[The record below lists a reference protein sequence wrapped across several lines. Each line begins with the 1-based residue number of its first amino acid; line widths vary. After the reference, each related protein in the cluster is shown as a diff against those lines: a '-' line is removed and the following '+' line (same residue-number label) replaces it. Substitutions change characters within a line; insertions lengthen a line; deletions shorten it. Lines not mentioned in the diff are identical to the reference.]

1 MRFRHRT
8 TLPFALLLSLA
19 LAFAGCTPRESAIT
33 AANRTHTLLLG
44 NLAEPTDLDP
54 QIVTSNT
61 DFNIVAALFEGLV
74 QYDPRT
80 CEPIPA
86 VAERW
91 EVSPDQ
97 LAWTFHLR
105 ADARWSNGDPVTAHD
120 FVYAYRRI
128 LSPSFAA
135 EYAYL
140 LYALKNGE
148 AFNTGNLTDPALI
161 GAAAPDDRTLVLTLD
176 HPVPYLPAMACH
188 AAWYPVH
195 RSTIEQFGPMDRR
208 GTAWTR
214 PGNLVGNGAFTLAEW
229 KPHQFIRVTKN
240 PVYWDRGHVK
250 LDDVYFYPIESADA
264 EERAF
269 RSGQLH
275 VTATLPI
282 SKIAVYEREHP
293 EFYHPH
299 PFLGTYAY
307 RFNVTQPPLD
317 DVRVRRALAMSIDRE
332 QLVRDVARGHQWPAD
347 HYCPPDLAGFNATA
361 GIPTDIPAAQK
372 LLAAAGY
379 PDGKGFPHLDIL
391 FNTNEGHRQIAE
403 AIQQMWRK
411 NLGIDVGLH
420 NQEAKV
426 WADSMRQLHY
436 TIARFGW
443 VGDYLDPST
452 FLETMAG
459 DSGNNQTGWS
469 NAEYDRLL
477 QAARRTSDRAQRYAY
492 FQRCEQILAD
502 EAPMAPIYFYSRNNL
517 IRPEVKG
524 WYGNLLDQHP
534 LKGVSLEP

>member
-1 MRFRHRT
+1 MRLRHRT

-19 LAFAGCTPRESAIT
+19 LAFAGCTPRESAVT

-214 PGNLVGNGAFTLAEW
+214 PGNLVGNGAFTRAEW

-250 LDDVYFYPIESADA
+250 LDDVYF
-264 EERAF
+264 
-269 RSGQLH
+269 
-275 VTATLPI
+275 
-282 SKIAVYEREHP
+282 
-293 EFYHPH
+293 
-299 PFLGTYAY
+299 
-307 RFNVTQPPLD
+307 
-317 DVRVRRALAMSIDRE
+317 
-332 QLVRDVARGHQWPAD
+332 
-347 HYCPPDLAGFNATA
+347 
-361 GIPTDIPAAQK
+361 
-372 LLAAAGY
+372 
-379 PDGKGFPHLDIL
+379 
-391 FNTNEGHRQIAE
+391 
-403 AIQQMWRK
+403 
-411 NLGIDVGLH
+411 
-420 NQEAKV
+420 
-426 WADSMRQLHY
+426 
-436 TIARFGW
+436 
-443 VGDYLDPST
+443 
-452 FLETMAG
+452 
-459 DSGNNQTGWS
+459 
-469 NAEYDRLL
+469 
-477 QAARRTSDRAQRYAY
+477 
-492 FQRCEQILAD
+492 
-502 EAPMAPIYFYSRNNL
+502 
-517 IRPEVKG
+517 
-524 WYGNLLDQHP
+524 
-534 LKGVSLEP
+534 